1 MTLILNGKWINL
13 SQMKVLIG
21 QKWPKTGRKWPKT
34 AIYSSRK
41 KTPMIMMMDLAQHG
55 LKRVKCAPKMG
66 EMRTKNG

>member
-21 QKWPKTGRKWPKT
+21 RKWPKT
-34 AIYSSRK
+34 AIYIAEEK
-41 KTPMIMMMDLAQHG
+41 KPNDHDDG
-55 LKRVKCAPKMG
+55 LGPAWPEKS